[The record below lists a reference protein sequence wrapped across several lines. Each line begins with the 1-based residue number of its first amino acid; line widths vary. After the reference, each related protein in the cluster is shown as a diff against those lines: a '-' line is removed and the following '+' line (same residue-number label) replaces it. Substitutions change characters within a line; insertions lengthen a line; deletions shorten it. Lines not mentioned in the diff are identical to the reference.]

1 MEPMKAFR
9 MMAAGTA
16 LALCTMAAPAFAQE
30 AVNAEA
36 FVKMCDGDKDGM
48 VSKAEAMKMI
58 EKMFDKQDTKKMGK
72 LDKKQVEAFLREVM
86 KSGG

>member
-1 MEPMKAFR
+1 MKMLKSVLASTA
-9 MMAAGTA
+9 MAAA
-16 LALCTMAAPAFAQE
+16 LIAAPAYAQE
-30 AVNAEA
+30 SVNADA
-36 FVKMCDGDKDGM
+36 FVKMCDSDKDGM

-72 LDKKQVEAFLREVM
+72 LDKKQVDAFLKELM

>member
-1 MEPMKAFR
+1 MKQLKAVLVAAT
-9 MMAAGTA
+9 MATA
-16 LALCTMAAPAFAQE
+16 LMSAPLAYAQE

-36 FVKMCDGDKDGM
+36 FVKMCDSDKDGM

-58 EKMFDKQDTKKMGK
+58 EKMWDKQDTKKMGK
-72 LDKKQVEAFLREVM
+72 LDKKQVEAFLKELM